1 MALGATGLL
10 ATVAGLVDLVGDGD
24 DTVVL
29 LVVGGLLGVGAVL
42 LRAATPP
49 AERIRDANVLVAT
62 VASLVGF
69 LLGVAG
75 LLLATGLAP
84 ATTSGIVDALTDAT
98 AAGTT
103 TALGVLQPALDM
115 SQPT

>member
-24 DTVVL
+24 DTAVL
-29 LVVGGLLGVGAVL
+29 VVVGGLLGVGAGL
-42 LRAATPP
+42 LHAATRP
-49 AERIRDANVLVAT
+49 AERIQDADVLVAT
-62 VASLVGF
+62 VAGLVGF

-84 ATTSGIVDALTDAT
+84 ATTSGMVDALADAT
-98 AAGTT
+98 AA
-103 TALGVLQPALDM
+103 AVPAGSGLREE
-115 SQPT
+115 SRRSR